1 MSARPQ
7 PLPAPA
13 RGARIDAVLAAGL
26 RALKIDPS
34 TGAPV
39 RSRDEDDDEEFN
51 EEEFNAIYRA
61 KKARRTSHH
70 KARTNAALEI
80 KGPIDSA
87 EAEFEFYVRQI
98 EGDYGFFCD
107 RSNELYSINED
118 YILKLVKGLKEEPH
132 EYLLWVIV
140 QNTTRGDLLSDTVFG
155 FCIARQNRAAHIDNL
170 IDWVDY
176 QYRFDLKLI
185 CSLRGL
191 GSEML
196 KRTIA
201 WARGRVSDFRDPR
214 RARPY
219 PAFYTIDPLDIRV
232 AKMYWQ
238 VFFETEGQFPFY
250 FKSGEMAIPLNFEGG
265 YALENPSNENNR
277 LTSHEEYW
285 AKWESRDEIDA
296 AKLARRRQ
304 REKEYMHVRPRVKGA
319 LKMFDEKL
327 DMLEQLGDTTLG
339 ETILTT
345 ETTERD
351 KDALMQTYSSTLG
364 AVSHSSLIMNPEQ
377 KEEGTKMVEF
387 LQTMSPNVTEP
398 IDPKTAYTRKL
409 VFETMPELVALM
421 HKSPYFHSW
430 MHFVLLHLVNLD
442 YDKIPILLLNVG
454 LFVNFREMVKW
465 FEMART
471 RIVTDLYKKP
481 PIDQAVA
488 TNVLN
493 RLEMHIR
500 DMFVTYAQEITDV
513 LGL

>member
-1 MSARPQ
+1 
-7 PLPAPA
+7 
-13 RGARIDAVLAAGL
+13 
-26 RALKIDPS
+26 
-34 TGAPV
+34 
-39 RSRDEDDDEEFN
+39 
-51 EEEFNAIYRA
+51 
-61 KKARRTSHH
+61 
-70 KARTNAALEI
+70 
-80 KGPIDSA
+80 
-87 EAEFEFYVRQI
+87 
-98 EGDYGFFCD
+98 
-107 RSNELYSINED
+107 
-118 YILKLVKGLKEEPH
+118 
-132 EYLLWVIV
+132 
-140 QNTTRGDLLSDTVFG
+140 
-155 FCIARQNRAAHIDNL
+155 
-170 IDWVDY
+170 
-176 QYRFDLKLI
+176 
-185 CSLRGL
+185 
-191 GSEML
+191 
-196 KRTIA
+196 
-201 WARGRVSDFRDPR
+201 
-214 RARPY
+214 
-219 PAFYTIDPLDIRV
+219 
-232 AKMYWQ
+232 
-238 VFFETEGQFPFY
+238 
-250 FKSGEMAIPLNFEGG
+250 MAIPLNFEGG

-364 AVSHSSLIMNPEQ
+364 AVSHYSLIMNPEQ

-442 YDKIPILLLNVG
+442 YDKIHILLLNVG

-500 DMFVTYAQEITDV
+500 HMFVTYAQEITDV